1 MIAYVAGTLVEKHK
15 DAVVV
20 ETGGMGYKI
29 FVSPITLSQL
39 PPSGNEVKI
48 FTSFV
53 VSEDAQRLYGFLT
66 QTERELFEKLLKIP
80 KIGPK
85 MALLILSQPY
95 EKITQAI
102 AHGDA
107 GFLQQI
113 PGIGKKIATQV
124 ILELKEKLQAELL
137 VSADAEQTFAENSPS
152 SLAVQALIS
161 LGYSPSSAREAVF
174 SIHDRE
180 KFKTSESLVKEALR
194 HLGSATSGGRA

>member
-1 MIAYVAGTLVEKHK
+1 MIAYIAGTLAEKHK

-20 ETGGMGYKI
+20 ETGGIGYKI
-29 FVSPITLSQL
+29 FVSPLTVSQL
-39 PPSGNEVKI
+39 PPQGNDVKI
-48 FTSFV
+48 FTHLAI
-53 VSEDAQRLYGFLT
+53 SEDAHSLYGFLS
-66 QTERELFEKLLKIP
+66 QTERGLFEKLLKIP

-95 EKITQAI
+95 DKLTQAI

-124 ILELKEKLQAELL
+124 VLELKEKLQAELL
-137 VSADAEQTFAENSPS
+137 VSAESEETFTEDSPS
-152 SLAVQALIS
+152 SQAVLALVA
-161 LGYSPSSAREAVF
+161 LGYTPSSAREAVF

-180 KFKTSESLVKEALR
+180 KFKTADLLVKEALR
-194 HLGSATSGGRA
+194 HLGGGYRP